1 MLMKSLLK
9 KKWAEG
15 SRTRLHC
22 YTLCVEEGYMI
33 MQWCRGIWSCN
44 GVSLWRPGF
53 NPKPVHVGFMVDKVV
68 LGEWFLLILVFFPH
82 QYHYT
87 ISTFDTVIK

>member
-1 MLMKSLLK
+1 MKSLLK
-9 KKWAEG
+9 KKRAEG

-22 YTLCVEEGYMI
+22 YTLCV
-33 MQWCRGIWSCN
+33 WRRGIWSCS

-53 NPKPVHVGFMVDKVV
+53 NPKPVHVGFVVDKVAV
-68 LGEWFLLILVFFPH
+68 GEWILVILVLFSH